1 MLNQHTIHP
10 INLIYI
16 IYPLFTLHTP
26 SLYFLPLR
34 CNHGKKPT
42 SDYYMEFR
50 SDEYYISQVLQGDK
64 QSFAYLVDK
73 HKHMVFT
80 VALRIVRNR
89 EDAEEIA
96 QDAFVK
102 AFQSLET
109 FKRESK
115 FSTWLYKIA
124 YNASISKT
132 RKKKVETAP
141 IEVDVVENYTLD
153 EIFENLDRLGEN
165 EQKGIIRKLFDALN
179 PDESTLITL
188 YYFQDVQTE
197 EIAEIT
203 GLTQSNVK
211 VKLHRIRQ
219 KMHNELRR
227 ILSTNMKEQYS

>member
-1 MLNQHTIHP
+1 
-10 INLIYI
+10 
-16 IYPLFTLHTP
+16 
-26 SLYFLPLR
+26 
-34 CNHGKKPT
+34 
-42 SDYYMEFR
+42 MEFR
-50 SDEYYISQVLQGDK
+50 SDAYYIEQVLKGEQNA
-64 QSFAYLVDK
+64 FARLVDK

-102 AFQSLET
+102 AYQSLDS
-109 FKRESK
+109 FKQESK

-124 YNASISKT
+124 YNAAISKT

-141 IEVDVVENYTLD
+141 IEVNVVENYTLD
-153 EIFENLDRLGEN
+153 EIFENLDRLETV
-165 EQKGIIRKLFDALN
+165 EQKQIIDLLFETLK

-188 YYFQDVQTE
+188 YYYEHTQTE

-203 GLTQSNVK
+203 GLSQSNVK

-219 KMHNELRR
+219 KMHNEMQR
-227 ILSTNMKEQYS
+227 ILSTRMKQQYT

>member
-1 MLNQHTIHP
+1 
-10 INLIYI
+10 
-16 IYPLFTLHTP
+16 
-26 SLYFLPLR
+26 
-34 CNHGKKPT
+34 
-42 SDYYMEFR
+42 MEFQ
-50 SDEYYISQVLQGDK
+50 SDAYYIEQVLNGTK
-64 QSFAYLVDK
+64 NAFAHLVEK

-96 QDAFVK
+96 QDAFIK

-109 FKRESK
+109 FKQESK

-124 YNASISKT
+124 YNAAISKT
-132 RKKKVETAP
+132 RKKKLEMAP
-141 IEVDVVENYTLD
+141 IEVNVVENYTLD
-153 EIFENLDRLGEN
+153 EIFENLERLEDN
-165 EQKGIIRKLFDALN
+165 EQKRIISRLFESLN

-188 YYFQDVQTE
+188 YYYENIQTE

-219 KMHNELRR
+219 KMHNELQK
-227 ILSTNMKEQYS
+227 ILAMDIKELYT